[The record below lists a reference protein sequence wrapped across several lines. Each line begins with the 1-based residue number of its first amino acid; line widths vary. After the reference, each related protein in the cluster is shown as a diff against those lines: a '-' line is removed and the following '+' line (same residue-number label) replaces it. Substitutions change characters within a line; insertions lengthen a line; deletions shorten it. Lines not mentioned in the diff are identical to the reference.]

1 MEEYYMAVNSITQI
15 NTTETIR
22 TNDTLKN
29 TAKNTAEQTTVNTAT
44 ESKAAVYEK
53 SGTVTS
59 DTKKTHHYDK
69 ATVEQMKAD
78 AEARTQQLRSLV
90 EKMLLKQG
98 QVLQDSDNF
107 YSMLREGKISVD
119 AETAA
124 QAKEDISEDG
134 YWGVKQTSER
144 MVSFAKA
151 LAGNDPSKAD
161 TLIAAVKKGFGEAEK
176 IWGGELPDICKQTLD
191 KTVAD
196 LEAWRD
202 GLDVTENV

>member
-1 MEEYYMAVNSITQI
+1 MEDYYMAVNSVSAANTQVTAA
-15 NTTETIR
+15 NTV
-22 TNDTLKN
+22 TNTNN
-29 TAKNTAEQTTVNTAT
+29 TSGSVTGTSAGVTAAADN
-44 ESKAAVYEK
+44 AAVYEK
-53 SGTVTS
+53 TEAAENSS
-59 DTKKTHHYDK
+59 KKTHRYDK
-69 ATVEQMKAD
+69 ATVEKMKAD

-98 QVLQDSDNF
+98 KTLTESDNI
-107 YSMLREGKISVD
+107 YEMLRKGEISVD

-161 TLIAAVKKGFGEAEK
+161 KLIEAVKKGFDEAAK
-176 IWGGELPDICKQTLD
+176 VWGGELPEICQRTID
-191 KTVAD
+191 KTISD

-202 GLDVTENV
+202 GKEE